1 MDEETSNRRGM
12 TLKDW
17 AQIAMLTIAIAGIFW
32 RGGQFMAEQQ
42 YTNLM
47 LAEMRGK
54 LDSVSTQQAQDRS
67 DLRVLQE
74 RYQALEGRVTRSEA
88 R

>member
-1 MDEETSNRRGM
+1 MKW
-12 TLKDW
+12 KDW
-17 AQIAMLTIAIAGIFW
+17 AQIGMLILAIAGIFW

-42 YTNLM
+42 ATNLM

-54 LDSVSTQQAQDRS
+54 LDAVSTQQQQDRS

-74 RYQALEGRVTRSEA
+74 RYQALDRRVGLVENTR
-88 R
+88 